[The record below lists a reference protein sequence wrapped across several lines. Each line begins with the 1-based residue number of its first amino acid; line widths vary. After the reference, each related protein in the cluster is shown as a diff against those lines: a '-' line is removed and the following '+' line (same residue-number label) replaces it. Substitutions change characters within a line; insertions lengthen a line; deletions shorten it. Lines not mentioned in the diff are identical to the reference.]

1 MRSRDP
7 GWWPV
12 PEAGRTLVVLGLAA
26 AGVAAGGYLVTQGW
40 DAPPESGAPA
50 AATSTLISPPPEN
63 PEDVATDTAVPTVA
77 ALQITYAGPD
87 EAAGGIAVGAYV
99 AGLIEEGGRC
109 TLTLSKD
116 GESAGAESEALPD
129 ASTTSCSQLLV
140 PFSELEPG
148 TWTAEVTYTSP
159 TGRAVAAGQTDVVVA

>member
-1 MRSRDP
+1 ML
-7 GWWPV
+7 V
-12 PEAGRTLVVLGLAA
+12 PLGLAA
-26 AGVAAGGYLVTQGW
+26 AGVAVAGYLVTQGW
-40 DAPPESGAPA
+40 GPAGESGAS
-50 AATSTLISPPPEN
+50 AATTVATTTPLISPPPEN
-63 PEDVATDTAVPTVA
+63 PADVATDTAVPTLA

-87 EAAGGIAVGAYV
+87 DAAGGIAVGAYV

-109 TLTLSKD
+109 ALTLSKE

-129 ASTTSCSQLLV
+129 ASTTSCGQLVV

-159 TGRAVAAGQTDVVVA
+159 TGRPVAAGRTEVVVA